1 MSSNNGPAGARPL
14 NPARRPQRLFA
25 KIQIAM
31 KIVNQKLDEQTLI
44 GTWLSDGEMAEF
56 RRTIR
61 TNIRADYDAHIDT
74 WPRGTVHNYGLDAKR
89 AIIQA
94 CNDHWE
100 ELFLFTNDAGDSYE
114 ELVESD
120 LLLPDFYAT

>member
-1 MSSNNGPAGARPL
+1 MSKRSSALGCQTARWRNSAEPFEPTSGPTSQYTFVSETASLSNFHL
-14 NPARRPQRLFA
+14 N
-25 KIQIAM
+25 
-31 KIVNQKLDEQTLI
+31 
-44 GTWLSDGEMAEF
+44 S
-56 RRTIR
+56 
-61 TNIRADYDAHIDT
+61 DAHIDT